1 MYKRPF
7 KQQERKSAML
17 KVVLD
22 TNLFISG
29 LINPL
34 GPPAQLLNAWRRY
47 AYILI
52 TSREILE
59 EIERVLTY
67 SHIVKKYH
75 LSREVIESNI
85 SLIKQEAIV
94 LFDTI
99 KLNVIKSDP
108 DDNKVLAC
116 ALEAKAQY
124 IISGDDHLLNLGQYQ
139 DIKIITAR
147 EFLKILQ

>member
-1 MYKRPF
+1 MF
-7 KQQERKSAML
+7 

-34 GPPAQLLNAWRRY
+34 GPPAQLLNAWREY

-52 TSREILE
+52 TSNEILE
-59 EIERVLTY
+59 EIGRVLNY
-67 SHIVKKYH
+67 PHIIKKYH
-75 LSREVIESNI
+75 LPREVIESNI
-85 SLIKQEAIV
+85 NLIKQEAIV

-124 IISGDDHLLNLGQYQ
+124 IISGDEHLLSLVQYQ
-139 DIKIITAR
+139 DIKIVTAR
-147 EFLKILQ
+147 EFLRILARD

>member
-1 MYKRPF
+1 
-7 KQQERKSAML
+7 ML

-29 LINPL
+29 FINPL
-34 GPPAQLLNAWRRY
+34 GPPAQILNAWRKY

-52 TSREILE
+52 TSNEILK
-59 EIERVLTY
+59 EIEHVLRY
-67 SHIVKKYH
+67 PHIIKKYH
-75 LSREVIESNI
+75 ISKELIESNI
-85 SLIKQEAIV
+85 NLIKQEAIV

-108 DDNKVLAC
+108 DDNKILAC

-147 EFLKILQ
+147 EFLKILASG

>member
-1 MYKRPF
+1 
-7 KQQERKSAML
+7 ML

-34 GPPAQLLNAWRRY
+34 GPPAQIINAWRRY

-52 TSREILE
+52 TSNEILE
-59 EIERVLTY
+59 EIEHVLY
-67 SHIVKKYH
+67 YPHIIKKYH

-85 SLIKQEAIV
+85 NLIKQEAIV

-108 DDNKVLAC
+108 DDNKILAC
-116 ALEAKAQY
+116 ALEAKAHY
-124 IISGDDHLLNLGQYQ
+124 IISGEGHLLCLVQYQ
-139 DIKIITAR
+139 DIKIVTAR
-147 EFLKILQ
+147 EFLKILTR